1 MENLAICTD
10 NVPLKATRLP
20 LGDHQCLVECLLVGK
35 VVVYL
40 FNQLVVPIG
49 FCLKFVSLI

>member
-35 VVVYL
+35 VVYL
-40 FNQLVVPIG
+40 FNQLVVPVG